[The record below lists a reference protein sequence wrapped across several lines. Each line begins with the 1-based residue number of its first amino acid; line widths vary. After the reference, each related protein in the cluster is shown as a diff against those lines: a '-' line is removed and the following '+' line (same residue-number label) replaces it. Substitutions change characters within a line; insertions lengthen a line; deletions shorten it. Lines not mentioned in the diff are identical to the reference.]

1 MGRLGKSVERLT
13 YILPMDVYKIYELR
27 QEVQQKICQR
37 KWEEAEQYL
46 DEYEKNKRAKEPLHR
61 QFIEQ
66 ERAQIAWLRG
76 ESVELVCEH
85 LETAILQTMPEAE
98 NQRKTGVLSAEEY
111 KLLLFRWEVCQ
122 ETEQK
127 RAKDEIKA
135 LVEEIF
141 RKNFENCASHSRY
154 FSDELDAQNSHQKKN
169 KCLIYSYAYGILFL

>member
-1 MGRLGKSVERLT
+1 MQGIGQLLWKLREKEGIRQKQLCMGISSLSKYARIQQEIDFFLIDRIMGRLGKSVERLT

-98 NQRKTGVLSAEEY
+98 NQRKTGV
-111 KLLLFRWEVCQ
+111 
-122 ETEQK
+122 
-127 RAKDEIKA
+127 
-135 LVEEIF
+135 
-141 RKNFENCASHSRY
+141 
-154 FSDELDAQNSHQKKN
+154 
-169 KCLIYSYAYGILFL
+169 